1 VRSRSAVSNRCFPCK
16 AAVLCG
22 LLFSPKAIA
31 RRYSRS
37 PAALRVSARS
47 RTASH
52 RPPGAAAAKR
62 RRPQGRRRRGQLLEV
77 WAGAQHQAARSP
89 GDHTSSYAADSPR
102 QRHARRNPSGPGI
115 GTQALQ
121 EKGAE
126 CPFLPSCDRSCPNAR
141 TRARV
146 ARAIVTVGLGVM
158 VIPVRVATSVP
169 LGGT

>member
-1 VRSRSAVSNRCFPCK
+1 MKVNPCK
-16 AAVLCG
+16 AREH
-22 LLFSPKAIA
+22 P
-31 RRYSRS
+31 RR
-37 PAALRVSARS
+37 V
-47 RTASH
+47 RTDDV
-52 RPPGAAAAKR
+52 PPEEGE
-62 RRPQGRRRRGQLLEV
+62 PPL
-77 WAGAQHQAARSP
+77 HP
-89 GDHTSSYAADSPR
+89 G
-102 QRHARRNPSGPGI
+102 RRNPPSGTSNGCGRRLQRPDLSGSGI

-141 TRARV
+141 TRARI